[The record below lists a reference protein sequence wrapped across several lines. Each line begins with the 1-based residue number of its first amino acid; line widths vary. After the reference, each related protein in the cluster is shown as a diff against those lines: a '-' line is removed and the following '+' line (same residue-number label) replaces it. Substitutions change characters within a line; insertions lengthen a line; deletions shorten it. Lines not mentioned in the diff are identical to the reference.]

1 MSKLKDS
8 QLRGYK
14 NLVAIAVIAICVY
27 FGFSPLFELVNGG
40 VEGRVLGASFG
51 AIFVLVLT
59 MYLLNKQT
67 EIEQE
72 SKRSEKIFE
81 EKVAFY
87 KALLATVKE
96 ILEDRKIDSN
106 EVTKLSFS
114 MIELQMLGADETIKA
129 FIPVFVK
136 CNHILRST
144 DDDSVEI
151 SDEDQVEL
159 LIDLSKFS
167 QKCRVDLGIDN
178 IELDAAIFE
187 SAVAEMTES
196 VTKKVGNKEYFEL
209 DAKLDQLREL
219 GYNESGVESFRILV
233 SYFTEKSRNSDRY
246 TMRLAKTGSSFNDS
260 QRPGR
265 SKGEMYLLNP
275 KKRESG
281 VTFSVGDNIPGVVDH
296 LYSHVLNLL
305 GKEASSNIT
314 LNGGGSGSAWRLR
327 ANNTLS
333 FQGALADEM
342 GIDRYHDL
350 LKHIAASLFNACEER
365 EVN

>member
-1 MSKLKDS
+1 MSKLQES

-14 NLVAIAVIAICVY
+14 NLVAIAVIAVCVY
-27 FGFSPLFELVNGG
+27 FGFSPLFELVDGG

-96 ILEDRKIDSN
+96 ILEDGKIDSN
-106 EVTKLSFS
+106 EVNKLSFS

-129 FIPVFVK
+129 FIPVLDK

-196 VTKKVGNKEYFEL
+196 VTQKVGNKEYFEL

-219 GYNESGVESFRILV
+219 GYNEAGVESFRIVV
-233 SYFTEKSRNSDRY
+233 SYLTEKSKNSDRY
-246 TMRLAKTGSSFNDS
+246 TVRLAKTGSSFNDG
-260 QRPGR
+260 QAPGR
-265 SKGEMYLLNP
+265 AKQQMYLLNP
-275 KKRESG
+275 MKKESG
-281 VTFSVGDNIPGVVDH
+281 VTFHVGESTGVTNH
-296 LYSHVLNLL
+296 IYSHVLNLL
-305 GKEASSNIT
+305 GKEASSNMI
-314 LNGGGSGSAWRLR
+314 LGGEYKGVK
-327 ANNTLS
+327 NNNLH
-333 FQGALADEM
+333 FKAALADEM

-350 LKHIAASLFNACEER
+350 LKHIAASAFNGCEER